1 MIPASTYKPRRTGM
15 RTVLNTVL
23 LTTGVLLFQQVAHG
37 AVQCRPN
44 YHDGKVHVICSE
56 TGQARYT
63 CNYELPITYDKATA
77 TITGKVEVPRGAKD
91 VRALS
96 LAQYK
101 GKRITGIG
109 NLTTNCASKPVVTP

>member
-1 MIPASTYKPRRTGM
+1 MISASTYKPRRTT
-15 RTVLNTVL
+15 RTLLNTVL
-23 LTTGVLLFQQVAHG
+23 LTTGVLLFQQAAHG
-37 AVQCRPN
+37 TVYCRPN
-44 YHDGKVHVICSE
+44 YHDGKVHVICKE
-56 TGQARYT
+56 NGQAPYT
-63 CNYELPITYDKATA
+63 CTYELPITYDKATT

-109 NLTTNCASKPVVTP
+109 KLTTNCASKPAVTP